1 MNLDFNAANKPPT
14 WTIPM
19 SMINPLDPAPAKA
32 KLQKYETEIQKM
44 TDIAQAVEIVDQ
56 ASNLEAVAMASQA
69 VKLFKAIEHARKE
82 IVKEP
87 NEFIRGVNAFAKVYT
102 AKLKAIESE
111 LKAKINSYSVKQEM
125 IRREA
130 ERKAQDEA
138 RKLQAKI
145 DAEAKKKNIKPVV
158 VPPPVLPVKSEPTRT
173 AEGSASTRKV
183 WAWEVEDHS
192 LIPFKWMVLDEKK
205 VNQAVRLGMRN
216 IPGIR
221 IYQETKTVLRT

>member
-14 WTIPM
+14 RTIPM

-102 AKLKAIESE
+102 AKLKAIENE
-111 LKAKINSYSVKQEM
+111 LKTKLNSYSVKQEM